1 MARLR
6 WFIAG
11 AAAATGALVA
21 APSAYNKLRGLVDHD
36 ALPAP
41 ADPLEL
47 TETVAAAEPSNGA
60 ATPTATAPPAP
71 AAAFATYDRD
81 AEELREKIE
90 NTRGRIREKAAAPAD
105 EDDEVTQ

>member
-21 APSAYNKLRGLVDHD
+21 APSAYEKLRGVVDRG
-36 ALPAP
+36 ALPEPAP
-41 ADPLEL
+41 IPEL
-47 TETVAAAEPSNGA
+47 TETVAAAEESGNGA
-60 ATPTATAPPAP
+60 ATAAPAPAAP

-81 AEELREKIE
+81 AEELRGKIE
-90 NTRGRIREKAAAPAD
+90 STRGRIRQKAAPPAD
-105 EDDEVTQ
+105 EDDEPTQ

>member
-41 ADPLEL
+41 PEPLEL
-47 TETVAAAEPSNGA
+47 TETVAAEADHGSVKV
-60 ATPTATAPPAP
+60 TAPPAP

>member
-21 APSAYNKLRGLVDHD
+21 APSAYTRLRGLVDHD

-41 ADPLEL
+41 EPPLEL
-47 TETVAAAEPSNGA
+47 AETVAEADNGSVKV
-60 ATPTATAPPAP
+60 ATPPAP

-81 AEELREKIE
+81 ADELREKIE
-90 NTRGRIREKAAAPAD
+90 NTRGRIREKAAPPVD